1 MSLMYLVIPNTSDNP
16 LDFMAEDEFVH
27 QYDPTNDEITESLDD
42 AINATYKEIWSWN
55 QFTMY

>member
-1 MSLMYLVIPNTSDNP
+1 MALMYLVIPNTSDNP

-42 AINATYKEIWSWN
+42 AINAKYKDIYS
-55 QFTMY
+55 